1 MDQPFRPVPPAK
13 PQHWTNS
20 SPRSAWEE
28 PVRGILPVGWDPA
41 AHAEILAGQ
50 VPAQPTSAGM
60 TDASLQSVDQAV
72 NRLSLTDPIVKLL
85 HEVKLGRMK
94 PTDAGLCAI
103 TESWLETYRQVL
115 ETTNNLDQTSV
126 RRLDPSPR
134 LDVLI
139 DAGVLTTEHPSVH
152 AVRAAFERRLTE
164 STKGR
169 G

>member
-1 MDQPFRPVPPAK
+1 
-13 PQHWTNS
+13 
-20 SPRSAWEE
+20 
-28 PVRGILPVGWDPA
+28 
-41 AHAEILAGQ
+41 
-50 VPAQPTSAGM
+50 M

-115 ETTNNLDQTSV
+115 ETANNLDQTSV